1 MVMIPTRV
9 TRLVFFI
16 IILNT
21 EFIATYFGS
30 DSIGK
35 SKFCSLAQLIAMS

>member
-1 MVMIPTRV
+1 MVVIPTRV
-9 TRLVFFI
+9 ARLVFFI
-16 IILNT
+16 IIFNVG
-21 EFIATYFGS
+21 FIATYFGS